1 MCLSP
6 QGGSSNFEKPLKE
19 ATFSF
24 VTPAGENLI
33 LMQLLG
39 EQLVKKLQAVERKYV
54 ELQERLSQPDI
65 FQNPKE
71 FQKLSKELNSLEEL
85 YKTYQEYKKA
95 LDRYGEAKEIL
106 LSGDEELKDLAKEE
120 IRELEP
126 LLEELSQKL
135 KLLLLPKDERDSKNV
150 ILEIRAGVGGE
161 EAALF
166 AADLLR
172 MYQRYA
178 EEKGWKFQILDAN
191 KTGLGGYKEVVVLIE
206 GKEVYSHLKY
216 ESGVH
221 RVQRV
226 PVTESGGRIHTS
238 TATVAVLPEVEETEV
253 EINPADLRIETFR
266 ASGAGGQYVNTTET
280 AVRITHLPTGI
291 VVQCQDERSQF
302 QNKQKALKILRA
314 KLKQFYEQQQL
325 EKITQE
331 RREQVGHGDRSEKI
345 RTYNFPQNRVTDHRI
360 NLTLHKLDQVMEGK
374 LDELIEALQQY
385 EQQQK
390 LKELE
395 ESLT

>member
-1 MCLSP
+1 MCFP
-6 QGGSSNFEKPLKE
+6 KGGSSNFEKPLKE

-24 VTPAGENLI
+24 GTPAGENLI

-71 FQKLSKELNSLEEL
+71 FQRLSKELNSLEEL

-95 LDRYGEAKEIL
+95 LERYGEAKEIL